1 MFEHSLIDLETAKQ
15 PRSRRWISL
24 PIAIALHVVGL
35 TAFAFASYWTVGAVT
50 EPDMVV
56 AFVQLAPVPEMSAGG
71 GGGVRKPPVITK
83 PVATEDKPVKPAEI
97 VQPTDETVPED
108 VPLPATTNTETTDVD
123 VFTPAGNTGDGP
135 IGDPNLPIGDGFGPG
150 KGGLGVNPNGDGD
163 GPVAGEGESQP
174 IRFTVGMTK
183 PEPIR
188 QIQPR
193 YTENARRAGVQGAVI
208 LEAVIDEQGNVT
220 DVRVL
225 RGLPMGLDREAVSA
239 VQQWKFK
246 PATMASKPIK
256 VYFNLTVNF
265 TIQR

>member
-35 TAFAFASYWTVGAVT
+35 TAFAFASYWTVGSVT
-50 EPDMVV
+50 EPDMIV
-56 AFVQLAPVPEMSAGG
+56 AFVQLAPLPEMPAGGG
-71 GGGVRKPPVITK
+71 GGGVRTPVK
-83 PVATEDKPVKPAEI
+83 PVETEVKPIKPAEI
-97 VQPTDETVPED
+97 VQPTDKTVPED
-108 VPLPATTNTETTDVD
+108 VPPPATTNTETTDVD
-123 VFTPAGNTGDGP
+123 DFTSTGETGDGP
-135 IGDPNLPIGDGFGPG
+135 IGDPNLPIGPGFGPG
-150 KGGLGVNPNGDGD
+150 KGGPGVNPNGDGD

-208 LEAVIDEQGNVT
+208 LEAIIDEQGNVT

-239 VQQWKFK
+239 VQQWKFR
-246 PATMASKPIK
+246 PAMMASKPVK